1 MDNTPLPAALCSC
14 MELQSSLLVQTLQGV
29 IDVRLLYSP
38 HITATASSTRH
49 YYLTLVMPP
58 WIRSSEAYFTV
69 PSKIP
74 TFAKQTGIFKN
85 HSLMLSE

>member
-38 HITATASSTRH
+38 HITATAKQH
-49 YYLTLVMPP
+49 
-58 WIRSSEAYFTV
+58 EALLPHFGRA
-69 PSKIP
+69 PMD
-74 TFAKQTGIFKN
+74 Q
-85 HSLMLSE
+85 EQ